1 MAPFSGENV
10 DAGKRRVQAS
20 LVEVVSNCA
29 CGNIGRFSI
38 VVQRFGQTWT
48 HRRAHLLG
56 QLVHGLLKL
65 SRGSDTKHMNR
76 TVCDILRA
84 CSRKE
89 HLKVE
94 SSPGVRRLREK
105 LLWRSPKRPER
116 PMGISGAGHLT
127 DVHVNKQRPRL
138 DILLLDS
145 HDESHSTFSKG
156 IDGVWL
162 TADLGWHIICGIGQ
176 S

>member
-1 MAPFSGENV
+1 MTFFG
-10 DAGKRRVQAS
+10 
-20 LVEVVSNCA
+20 LVVARSVL
-29 CGNIGRFSI
+29 R
-38 VVQRFGQTWT
+38 
-48 HRRAHLLG
+48 
-56 QLVHGLLKL
+56 L
-65 SRGSDTKHMNR
+65 SR
-76 TVCDILRA
+76 LL
-84 CSRKE
+84 E
-89 HLKVE
+89 F
-94 SSPGVRRLREK
+94 GVSAKK

-138 DILLLDS
+138 DILLDS

-162 TADLGWHIICGIGQ
+162 TADLGWHIICGNGQ